1 MPINIYIYIMKT
13 TAQEIMSREVL
24 TVKEGTSIEEVLKIL
39 MNNRITGVPVVDT
52 QNEMI
57 GVVSEYDL
65 IQQISSMTG
74 EEVVLT
80 NPCSF
85 TKGAAAISETAELKE
100 VLHYLLDLKF
110 RRLPVV
116 NAQKKLVG
124 IITRRDII
132 RLFYYR
138 ACLK

>member
-1 MPINIYIYIMKT
+1 MKT

-39 MNNRITGVPVVDT
+39 MNNRITGVPVVDS

-74 EEVVLT
+74 KEVVLT
-80 NPCSF
+80 SPCSF
-85 TKGAAAISETAELKE
+85 TRGAASISETAELKE